1 MSRKDY
7 IIIAD
12 AMIIQINM
20 GFVKKKYVGG
30 FIARMANELKNDNY
44 RFSHDTF
51 NDYIRKAI

>member
-1 MSRKDY
+1 MSKKDY

-20 GFVKKKYVGG
+20 GFVKKKYIEG
-30 FIARMANELKNDNY
+30 FIDKMANELKNDNY
-44 RFSHDTF
+44 KFSHDTF